1 MADYAVDMRQITKK
15 FPLVLA
21 NDNVD
26 FTVQQGEIH
35 ALVGENGA
43 GKSTL
48 VNILYGLLRPDRGTI
63 RINGQAVR
71 LSDPG
76 DAINLGI
83 GMVHQ
88 HFMLIPLF
96 TVAENVV
103 LGQEP
108 SSGGVVDIRQANR
121 IVRELSEQ
129 YGLKVDPTA
138 RVESLSVGIEQR
150 IEIIKVLYRGA
161 EILILDEPTAVLTP
175 QEVDELFDIMRS
187 LKDQGKTIIFISHKL
202 QEVMAISDAVTVM
215 RRGKVVGTVAIQ
227 DTSRQEIATMMVGR
241 QVLFRIQRTPAEP
254 GETVLSV
261 KDVNALDNKNLP
273 ALRDISFDIREGEIL
288 GIAGVEGNGQSE
300 LVEVLTGLRRAQ
312 TGKVEL
318 NGQVI
323 TNYTPR
329 AIRERGTCH
338 IPEDRHR
345 RGLVLDFSVAQNMVL
360 GIHYCS
366 PYIRKMLL
374 DVINFGP
381 IREKAQRLLREF
393 DIRPP
398 DQQNPAGNLSG
409 GNQQKVIVARELD
422 QNPKLLIAAQPT
434 RGIDVGSI
442 EFIHQRLLQ
451 ARDDRKAVLLISADL
466 EEILSLSDRIAVMYE
481 GQIAGVLDPAEA
493 TEARLGLMMTGG
505 VGSLNS

>member
-1 MADYAVDMRQITKK
+1 MADYAVDMRRITKK

-21 NDNVD
+21 NDDVNFKVR
-26 FTVQQGEIH
+26 QGEIH

-48 VNILYGLLRPDRGTI
+48 VNILYGMLRPDRGNI
-63 RINGQAVR
+63 LIDGRDVQ

-76 DAINLGI
+76 DAIKLGI

-88 HFMLIPLF
+88 HFMLIPPF

-108 SSGGVVDIRQANR
+108 AIGVMVDISRANE

-138 RVESLSVGIEQR
+138 KVETLSVVIEQR

-161 EILILDEPTAVLTP
+161 QILILDEPTAVLTP
-175 QEVDELFDIMRS
+175 QEVDELFEILRS
-187 LKDQGKTIIFISHKL
+187 LKDQGKTIIFITHKL
-202 QEVMAISDAVTVM
+202 QEVMAIADAVTVM
-215 RRGKVVGTVAIQ
+215 RRGKLVGTVAVK

-241 QVLFRIQRTPAEP
+241 QVLFRVQHTPAEP
-254 GETVLSV
+254 GEVVLSV
-261 KDVNALDNKNLP
+261 EKLNALDNKSLP
-273 ALRDISFDIREGEIL
+273 ALRDISFAVRENEIL

-312 TGKVEL
+312 SGRVQL
-318 NGQVI
+318 NGREI
-323 TNYTPR
+323 TNFNPR
-329 AIRERGTCH
+329 AIRESGTCH

-345 RGLVLDFSVAQNMVL
+345 RGLVLDFSVAQNTVL
-360 GIHYCS
+360 GIHYRR
-366 PYIRKMLL
+366 PYVRNLLL

-381 IREKAQRLLREF
+381 IRQKAQRLLHEF

-398 DQQNPAGNLSG
+398 DQENPAGNLSG
-409 GNQQKVIVARELD
+409 GNQQKVVVAREFD

-434 RGIDVGSI
+434 RGVDVGSI

-451 ARDDRKAVLLISADL
+451 ARDGGKAVLLVSADL
-466 EEILSLSDRIAVMYE
+466 EEIFSLSDRIAVMYD
-481 GQIAGVLDPAEA
+481 GQIVGILDPAEA
-493 TEARLGLMMTGG
+493 TEARIGMMMTGG
-505 VGSLNS
+505 GGS